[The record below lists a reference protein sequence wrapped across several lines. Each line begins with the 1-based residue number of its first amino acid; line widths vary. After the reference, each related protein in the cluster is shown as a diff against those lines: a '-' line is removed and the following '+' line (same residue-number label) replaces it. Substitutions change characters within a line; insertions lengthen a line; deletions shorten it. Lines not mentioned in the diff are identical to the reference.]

1 MSWPVNIAEAR
12 KIQDDYRNKV
22 KIVSLGKAPDYIAG
36 VDAAFSD
43 DRVIGVAC
51 INIREAKKVTGRL

>member
-22 KIVSLGKAPDYIAG
+22 KIAPLGKSPDYIAG

-51 INIREAKKVTGRL
+51 LYKYP